1 MRFDL
6 EGEEKGVV
14 MVAHVVQRRGEFKIT
29 LSSGF
34 ALNVQGSTSGSKGV
48 LVVSCAHTLEEVRN
62 LNILYPLALELMFT
76 TYPVDS

>member
-6 EGEEKGVV
+6 EGEESGGGVV
-14 MVAHVVQRRGEFKIT
+14 MVAHAVQRRGEFKIT

-34 ALNVQGSTSGSKGV
+34 VLNVQGSTSGSKEV

-62 LNILYPLALELMFT
+62 LNILYSLALSESYEST
-76 TYPVDS
+76 G